1 MRTLT
6 IYGVD
11 FEVIKPKKSN
21 ISTFDRLFTM
31 SDCRTLH
38 DCYAKP
44 SQSKLNIWAWWR
56 SWFAQVLG
64 FNGISFK
71 QFCGVSSYNCFFFT
85 LHGLLTYNGEDYIVY
100 ITHAHNRL
108 IKVVE

>member
-21 ISTFDRLFTM
+21 IAIFDRLLTM

-38 DCYAKP
+38 ECYAKP
-44 SQSKLNIWAWWR
+44 SQAKLNIWDWWK
-56 SWFAQVLG
+56 SWFTQVLDFEG
-64 FNGISFK
+64 VSFK
-71 QFCGVSSYNCFFFT
+71 QFCGVTSYNSNFFT

-108 IKVVE
+108 IKVIE

>member
-11 FEVIKPKKSN
+11 FEVINPNESN
-21 ISTFDRLFTM
+21 IVAFDRLFTM
-31 SDCRTLH
+31 TDCRTLH

-44 SQSKLNIWAWWR
+44 STSKLNIWNWWR
-56 SWFAQVLG
+56 SWFDKVLG
-64 FNGISFK
+64 FEGVSFK
-71 QFCGVSSYNCFFFT
+71 QFCGINSYNCNFFT

-100 ITHAHNRL
+100 ITYAHNRL

>member
-1 MRTLT
+1 
-6 IYGVD
+6 
-11 FEVIKPKKSN
+11 
-21 ISTFDRLFTM
+21 M

-44 SQSKLNIWAWWR
+44 SQAKLNIWVWWR

-64 FNGISFK
+64 FEGVSFK
-71 QFCGVSSYNCFFFT
+71 RFCGVSSYNCTIFT
-85 LHGLLTYNGEDYIVY
+85 LHGLLTYKGEDYIVY
-100 ITHAHNRL
+100 ITPTHNRL